1 MIYRRDRYLL
11 DFYRCYYSVAG
22 FVESI
27 CTSIDTAFVS
37 LRIDCWLS
45 GILWIDLVLC
55 YARTLR
61 IWSYVGIRERIPK
74 RGFLTGIDK
83 KSTT

>member
-11 DFYRCYYSVAG
+11 DFYRYYYSVVG

-27 CTSIDTAFVS
+27 ALIDTAFVS
-37 LRIDCWLS
+37 LRINYASC
-45 GILWIDLVLC
+45 ILWIDLVLC

-61 IWSYVGIRERIPK
+61 IWSYAGIRERI
-74 RGFLTGIDK
+74 L
-83 KSTT
+83 SAAS